1 MTRATLKLYASLG
14 DYLPPGAKDNTIQ
27 IELPPGDSTITAV
40 LGKLNVPMERCHLVL
55 VNGLFVPPS
64 SRAERRVED
73 GDTIAA
79 WPPVAG
85 G

>member
-1 MTRATLKLYASLG
+1 MTNATVKLYASLG
-14 DYLPPGAKDNTIQ
+14 DYLPPGAKNNAIE
-27 IELPPGDSTITAV
+27 IELPPEEATVTAA
-40 LGKLNVPMERCHLVL
+40 LSRLNVPMERCHLVL
-55 VNGLFVPPS
+55 VNGLFIPPS
-64 SRAERRVED
+64 SRANCPVEE